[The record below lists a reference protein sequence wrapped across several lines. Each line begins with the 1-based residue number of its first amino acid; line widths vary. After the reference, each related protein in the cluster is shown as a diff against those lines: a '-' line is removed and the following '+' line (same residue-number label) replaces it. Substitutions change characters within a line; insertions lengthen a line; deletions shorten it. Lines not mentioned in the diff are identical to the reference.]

1 MVKLM
6 TSIAMAAH
14 SNHGGTVA
22 GTAGGTL
29 LTIFANIHSED
40 IVKTAVLA
48 CIGAVVSFTISIGLK
63 WITRKM
69 QRKSSD

>member
-1 MVKLM
+1 
-6 TSIAMAAH
+6 MAAH

-48 CIGAVVSFTISIGLK
+48 CIGAVVSFIISIGLK
-63 WITRKM
+63 WISRRWY
-69 QRKSSD
+69 RKSSN

>member
-1 MVKLM
+1 
-6 TSIAMAAH
+6 MAVH

-22 GTAGGTL
+22 GTASGTI

-48 CIGAVVSFTISIGLK
+48 IIGAVVSFSISLALK
-63 WITRKM
+63 WMSRKM
-69 QRKSSD
+69 RRTSS

>member
-1 MVKLM
+1 M
-6 TSIAMAAH
+6 TTH
-14 SNHGGTVA
+14 SNHGTVA

-48 CIGAVVSFTISIGLK
+48 CIGAVVSFAISVLMK
-63 WITRKM
+63 WISK
-69 QRKSSD
+69 KILKDSN

>member
-1 MVKLM
+1 M
-6 TSIAMAAH
+6 TAH
-14 SNHGGTVA
+14 NHQGTVA

-48 CIGAVVSFTISIGLK
+48 CIGAVVSFTISIGMK
-63 WITRKM
+63 WIAKKL
-69 QRKSSD
+69 RKSS

>member
-1 MVKLM
+1 V
-6 TSIAMAAH
+6 TRAMAAH
-14 SNHGGTVA
+14 SYHGGTVA

-48 CIGAVVSFTISIGLK
+48 SIGAVVSFTVSLMMK
-63 WITRKM
+63 WISHRIVRRSGK
-69 QRKSSD
+69 

>member
-1 MVKLM
+1 M
-6 TSIAMAAH
+6 TTP

-48 CIGAVVSFTISIGLK
+48 CIGAVVSFIISITMK
-63 WITRKM
+63 WISKKM
-69 QRKSSD
+69 RRSSN